1 MVPMPYDYL
10 RRICDCSLPLTVTE
24 REDVDELRTYAA
36 AGLVVADIPEPVRL
50 PGRIEQ
56 KPATLHALTKA
67 GRQVIES
74 LQKRKGGGRGA
85 LRVRLI
91 T

>member
-1 MVPMPYDYL
+1 MPYDYL
-10 RRICDCSLPLTVTE
+10 RRISDSALPLTVTE
-24 REDVDELRTYAA
+24 RDEVDELRTYAA
-36 AGLVVADIPEPVRL
+36 AGLVVAEIPDPVRL

-56 KPATLHALTKA
+56 GPAILRAVTKA

-74 LQKRKGGGRGA
+74 LQKRKGSGRGA

-91 T
+91 S